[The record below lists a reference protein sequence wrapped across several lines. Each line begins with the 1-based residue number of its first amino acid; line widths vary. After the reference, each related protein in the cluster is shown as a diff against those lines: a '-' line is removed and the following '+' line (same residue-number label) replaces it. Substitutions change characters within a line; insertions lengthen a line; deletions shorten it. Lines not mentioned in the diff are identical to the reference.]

1 MEVIHLNKESASVN
15 CSWTGGETANLSWTV
30 DQAPL
35 VDGMKVEE
43 DGESSLLV
51 LNWNSLG
58 KKGGDVVLV
67 ACTGR
72 AAGNNTETGAWATA
86 AQMMETL
93 RVPENNDDDNDKDND
108 DDDDDKDDDDKD
120 KKDDDDNK

>member
-1 MEVIHLNKESASVN
+1 MGN

-43 DGESSLLV
+43 DGGSSVLV
-51 LNWNSLG
+51 LDWNSLG

-67 ACTGR
+67 ACAGR

-93 RVPENNDDDNDKDND
+93 RVPESNEDENDVDDDNDKDKDND
-108 DDDDDKDDDDKD
+108 DDDDDKD
-120 KKDDDDNK
+120 KKEDDDNK